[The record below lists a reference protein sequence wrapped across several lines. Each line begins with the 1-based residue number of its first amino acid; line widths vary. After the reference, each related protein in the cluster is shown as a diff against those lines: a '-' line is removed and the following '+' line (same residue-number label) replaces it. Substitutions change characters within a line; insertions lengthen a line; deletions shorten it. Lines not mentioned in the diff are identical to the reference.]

1 MEPTSPPS
9 SEEARQQQIEAATRD
24 LAAALESP
32 QPQAPSLPAARP
44 LSSLTSDSDEVERLL
59 TVIVQRMDQVA
70 RLNQEQWQ
78 SGQATMQ
85 EMRDT
90 MELAQEL
97 IASMDEQQQHAT
109 ELQDRLETS
118 IEALIKVSQNLSEIA
133 AALVA

>member
-9 SEEARQQQIEAATRD
+9 SEDREQRIEAATRD
-24 LAAALESP
+24 LAASLESP
-32 QPQAPSLPAARP
+32 PAPPPPLPTARP
-44 LSSLTSDSDEVERLL
+44 ISSLASESDEMERLL

-70 RLNQEQWQ
+70 RRNQEQWQ

-97 IASMDEQQQHAT
+97 IAAMDEQRQHAT
-109 ELQDRLETS
+109 ELQNRLETS
-118 IEALIKVSQNLSEIA
+118 IEALIKVSQNLSQIA